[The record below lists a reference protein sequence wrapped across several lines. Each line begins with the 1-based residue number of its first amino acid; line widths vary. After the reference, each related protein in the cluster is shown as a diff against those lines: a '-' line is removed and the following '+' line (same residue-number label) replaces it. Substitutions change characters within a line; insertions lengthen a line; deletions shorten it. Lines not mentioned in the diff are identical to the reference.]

1 MGDGSDFLLLRFLEL
16 SHSIKSKVPDYESSS
31 LSVQKLLYL
40 NLNSEDATAQ
50 ASWRVLPKDLSSVM
64 AIRLC
69 VCTVSNLIKKIV
81 QTESK
86 CHTHCE
92 MNSKSGFWWQL
103 QARRDT
109 VNEWCE
115 ITAEPF
121 ITSLPATSKLCQDW
135 LQRIWFSLIYTIR
148 MHYANQ

>member
-16 SHSIKSKVPDYESSS
+16 NHSIKSKVPDYESSS

-92 MNSKSGFWWQL
+92 MNSKSGF
-103 QARRDT
+103 
-109 VNEWCE
+109 
-115 ITAEPF
+115 
-121 ITSLPATSKLCQDW
+121 
-135 LQRIWFSLIYTIR
+135 
-148 MHYANQ
+148 